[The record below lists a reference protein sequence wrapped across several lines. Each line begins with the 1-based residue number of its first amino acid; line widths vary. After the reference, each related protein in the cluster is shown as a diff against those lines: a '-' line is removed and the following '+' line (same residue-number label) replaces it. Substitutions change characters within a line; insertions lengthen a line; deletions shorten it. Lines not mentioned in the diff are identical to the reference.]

1 MSPSL
6 RKAVAA
12 AIGGGAVAIASVLI
26 TGPSGDD
33 GLEGV
38 SYIPYKDIVGVW
50 TVCHGHTGKDII
62 PGKTYTEAECKAL
75 LNKDLATVARQINP
89 YINVDIRTA
98 GNGVSCLCQCGSRND
113 RTWPGQ
119 NAITGGAVADFDN
132 LFDAAIA
139 RADETIRGY
148 MGTSATMTSGE
159 QSGAVIRG
167 VFDDPENISY
177 AGQGV
182 RVEGSSPSLFVRTD
196 DVRQLRRGDTLTIG
210 EENFW
215 IDRVSPDDGGS
226 CHLWLGRGVPPA
238 VNRRR

>member
-1 MSPSL
+1 MLPL
-6 RKAVAA
+6 PAPMKRYA
-12 AIGGGAVAIASVLI
+12 G
-26 TGPSGDD
+26 TW
-33 GLEGV
+33 E
-38 SYIPYKDIVGVW
+38 
-50 TVCHGHTGKDII
+50 
-62 PGKTYTEAECKAL
+62 
-75 LNKDLATVARQINP
+75 RQP
-89 YINVDIRTA
+89 PLHPV
-98 GNGVSCLCQCGSRND
+98 
-113 RTWPGQ
+113 
-119 NAITGGAVADFDN
+119 
-132 LFDAAIA
+132 
-139 RADETIRGY
+139 
-148 MGTSATMTSGE
+148 M

-215 IDRVSPDDGGS
+215 VDRVSPDDGGS

>member
-1 MSPSL
+1 M
-6 RKAVAA
+6 
-12 AIGGGAVAIASVLI
+12 
-26 TGPSGDD
+26 
-33 GLEGV
+33 
-38 SYIPYKDIVGVW
+38 
-50 TVCHGHTGKDII
+50 
-62 PGKTYTEAECKAL
+62 
-75 LNKDLATVARQINP
+75 
-89 YINVDIRTA
+89 
-98 GNGVSCLCQCGSRND
+98 
-113 RTWPGQ
+113 
-119 NAITGGAVADFDN
+119 ADFDN

-226 CHLWLGRGVPPA
+226 CYLWLNRGQPRGFTTIWPPPQPVCEHGSGSHSRPVDADAGLSPSDERRLVPDTYC
-238 VNRRR
+238 R

>member
-1 MSPSL
+1 M
-6 RKAVAA
+6 
-12 AIGGGAVAIASVLI
+12 
-26 TGPSGDD
+26 
-33 GLEGV
+33 
-38 SYIPYKDIVGVW
+38 
-50 TVCHGHTGKDII
+50 
-62 PGKTYTEAECKAL
+62 
-75 LNKDLATVARQINP
+75 
-89 YINVDIRTA
+89 
-98 GNGVSCLCQCGSRND
+98 
-113 RTWPGQ
+113 
-119 NAITGGAVADFDN
+119 ADFDN

-148 MGTSATMTSGE
+148 METSATMTSGE

-182 RVEGSSPSLFVRTD
+182 RVEGSSPSLFVRGLMN
-196 DVRQLRRGDTLTIG
+196 RLWQLRRGDTLTIG

-215 IDRVSPDDGGS
+215 VDRVSPDDGGS

>member
-1 MSPSL
+1 M
-6 RKAVAA
+6 AV
-12 AIGGGAVAIASVLI
+12 
-26 TGPSGDD
+26 
-33 GLEGV
+33 
-38 SYIPYKDIVGVW
+38 
-50 TVCHGHTGKDII
+50 
-62 PGKTYTEAECKAL
+62 
-75 LNKDLATVARQINP
+75 
-89 YINVDIRTA
+89 
-98 GNGVSCLCQCGSRND
+98 
-113 RTWPGQ
+113 
-119 NAITGGAVADFDN
+119 FDN

-139 RADETIRGY
+139 CADETIRGY

-226 CHLWLGRGVPPA
+226 CYLWLGRGAPPA

>member
-1 MSPSL
+1 M
-6 RKAVAA
+6 
-12 AIGGGAVAIASVLI
+12 
-26 TGPSGDD
+26 
-33 GLEGV
+33 
-38 SYIPYKDIVGVW
+38 
-50 TVCHGHTGKDII
+50 
-62 PGKTYTEAECKAL
+62 
-75 LNKDLATVARQINP
+75 
-89 YINVDIRTA
+89 
-98 GNGVSCLCQCGSRND
+98 
-113 RTWPGQ
+113 
-119 NAITGGAVADFDN
+119 ADFDN

-139 RADETIRGY
+139 CADETIRGY

-215 IDRVSPDDGGS
+215 IDRISPGDGGS
-226 CHLWLGRGVPPA
+226 CHLWLGGAYRLPLTVAAERGMYGHK
-238 VNRRR
+238 RS

>member
-1 MSPSL
+1 M
-6 RKAVAA
+6 
-12 AIGGGAVAIASVLI
+12 
-26 TGPSGDD
+26 
-33 GLEGV
+33 
-38 SYIPYKDIVGVW
+38 
-50 TVCHGHTGKDII
+50 
-62 PGKTYTEAECKAL
+62 
-75 LNKDLATVARQINP
+75 
-89 YINVDIRTA
+89 
-98 GNGVSCLCQCGSRND
+98 
-113 RTWPGQ
+113 
-119 NAITGGAVADFDN
+119 ADFDN

-159 QSGAVIRG
+159 LSGAVIRG

-215 IDRVSPDDGGS
+215 VDRISPDDGGS
-226 CHLWLGRGVPPA
+226 CHLWLGRA
-238 VNRRR
+238 ACR

>member
-38 SYIPYKDIVGVW
+38 SYIPYEDIVGVW

-215 IDRVSPDDGGS
+215 IDRISPDDGGS

>member
-1 MSPSL
+1 M
-6 RKAVAA
+6 
-12 AIGGGAVAIASVLI
+12 
-26 TGPSGDD
+26 
-33 GLEGV
+33 
-38 SYIPYKDIVGVW
+38 
-50 TVCHGHTGKDII
+50 
-62 PGKTYTEAECKAL
+62 
-75 LNKDLATVARQINP
+75 
-89 YINVDIRTA
+89 
-98 GNGVSCLCQCGSRND
+98 
-113 RTWPGQ
+113 
-119 NAITGGAVADFDN
+119 ADFDN

-215 IDRVSPDDGGS
+215 VDRVTPDDG
-226 CHLWLGRGVPPA
+226 
-238 VNRRR
+238 

>member
-1 MSPSL
+1 M
-6 RKAVAA
+6 
-12 AIGGGAVAIASVLI
+12 
-26 TGPSGDD
+26 
-33 GLEGV
+33 
-38 SYIPYKDIVGVW
+38 
-50 TVCHGHTGKDII
+50 
-62 PGKTYTEAECKAL
+62 
-75 LNKDLATVARQINP
+75 
-89 YINVDIRTA
+89 
-98 GNGVSCLCQCGSRND
+98 
-113 RTWPGQ
+113 
-119 NAITGGAVADFDN
+119 ADFDN

-139 RADETIRGY
+139 CADETIRGY

-215 IDRVSPDDGGS
+215 IDRMMAEAVISGLGGAYR
-226 CHLWLGRGVPPA
+226 LPLTVAAGRGMYGHK
-238 VNRRR
+238 RS

>member
-1 MSPSL
+1 M
-6 RKAVAA
+6 
-12 AIGGGAVAIASVLI
+12 
-26 TGPSGDD
+26 
-33 GLEGV
+33 
-38 SYIPYKDIVGVW
+38 
-50 TVCHGHTGKDII
+50 
-62 PGKTYTEAECKAL
+62 
-75 LNKDLATVARQINP
+75 
-89 YINVDIRTA
+89 
-98 GNGVSCLCQCGSRND
+98 
-113 RTWPGQ
+113 
-119 NAITGGAVADFDN
+119 ADFDN

-226 CHLWLGRGVPPA
+226 CYLWLNRGQPPGFLFSMAEMCFMLFGRRISDFCTEWQVA
-238 VNRRR
+238 VNLFRGRLYGKRGR